1 MSQAKNKIILITS
14 AILLSLLTLETISRV
29 IFFAL
34 DKSLGDPMLNAKLD
48 DKFLYQPYTGLIYK
62 PFSEVRPKLKT
73 DRHGF
78 IHNGNPERN
87 LFIKNPNQ
95 FSVFLLGGSTVAG
108 TYVASEKTTLA
119 AMLEA
124 RLNKLF
130 QEKGIKLI
138 PQVIN
143 AGISSYISSQEFALL
158 KWYVLPLNPDYVIT
172 LDGTNDS
179 RHYNAHVHSTNQTLK
194 HDVHRYHQKIFQ
206 DYNQIFSFSGLL
218 AQTMRLSSNYSAL
231 VSLLYKIT
239 KKFKKS
245 KSVQGTDHKASQEE
259 MNYVIEMNLTQYSRN
274 IQASAALCNQFGI
287 GLGYFL
293 QPTLFD
299 DLPNLTEKEL
309 ETIRVGNYGTWHNR
323 NYFEYKRKF
332 YDKASFII
340 SALKNELESDAITI
354 EDFSKIFTSK
364 NKKAGM
370 SFFGDRAHY
379 TDLGRKVIVDEILK
393 SLGES
398 IARKAQEI
406 QNL

>member
-1 MSQAKNKIILITS
+1 MNQTKKIVFIAS

-29 IFFAL
+29 IFFTL
-34 DKSLGDPMLNAKLD
+34 DKSSGDPMLDARLS
-48 DKFLYQPYTGLIYK
+48 DKFIYQPYTGLMYK

-95 FSVFLLGGSTVAG
+95 FRVFLLGGSTVAG
-108 TYVASEKTTLA
+108 TNVASEKTTLA

-124 RLNKLF
+124 RLSKLF
-130 QEKGIKLI
+130 QEKGIQLI
-138 PQVIN
+138 PQVVN

-179 RHYNAHVHSTNQTLK
+179 RHYNSHVYSTNQTLK
-194 HDVHRYHQKIFQ
+194 HDVHGYHQKIFE
-206 DYNQIFSFSGLL
+206 DYNQIFSFYGLL
-218 AQTMRLSSNYSAL
+218 AQAMRLSSNYSAL
-231 VSLLYKIT
+231 VSLLYKTT
-239 KKFKKS
+239 KRLNKPKG
-245 KSVQGTDHKASQEE
+245 VQGISHKATQEE
-259 MNYVIEMNLTQYSRN
+259 MNNVIEMNLTQYSRN
-274 IQASAALCNQFGI
+274 IQASAALCKQFKI

-293 QPTLFD
+293 QPTLFS

-309 ETIRVGNYGTWHNR
+309 KIIKEGNYGTWHNR

-340 SALKNELESDAITI
+340 SALKSEFGSEDITI
-354 EDFSKIFTSK
+354 EDFSKIFTSEY
-364 NKKAGM
+364 KKPRM
-370 SFFGDRAHY
+370 SFYGDRAHY
-379 TDLGRKVIVDEILK
+379 TDLGRKVIIDKILK
-393 SLGES
+393 NLGKN
-398 IARKAQEI
+398 ITKKAKEVQSS
-406 QNL
+406 